1 MTEPTPHARAPET
14 HAPTPEAPGA
24 PPPRRRFLLGRLAG
38 AVRRQDWFTVLVEIA
53 VVVLGVVIGF
63 QVTAWG
69 QARSDRA
76 KEQTYLRQLAAD
88 LRQTQREAARVDSI
102 ITPADRAAAALFHT
116 YSLPVTP
123 PDDSLSQWMIDAYL
137 WEVLYPV
144 TGTAEALVAT
154 GDLGLLRDDSLRT
167 AVTAYIERAKVLTG
181 EQDEW
186 VNRYFEAAG
195 FIYDRALALYGALPP
210 AVLDSLVEVRPNS
223 YLPPG
228 PRRPLPPLRPR
239 AVLAEPGTQVGL
251 GRMVMAKNNLRL
263 ARDEILTRTAALLTR
278 VEAEIEP

>member
-1 MTEPTPHARAPET
+1 MTDTPPPAPRPEPSGA
-14 HAPTPEAPGA
+14 A
-24 PPPRRRFLLGRLAG
+24 PPARRRFLLGRLAE

-53 VVVLGVVIGF
+53 IVVLGVVIGF

-88 LRQTQREAARVDSI
+88 LLETQREAVRVDSI
-102 ITPADRAAAALFHT
+102 ITPADRAGAALFHT
-116 YSLPVTP
+116 YTLPETP
-123 PDDSLSQWMIDAYL
+123 PDDSLAQWMFDAFR

-167 AVTAYIERAKVLTG
+167 AVTAYIERAEVLTG

-186 VNRYFEAAG
+186 VNRYVEYAG
-195 FIYDRALALYGALPP
+195 FIYDRVLAVHGALPP
-210 AVLDSLVEVRPNS
+210 TALDSLVEVRPNS
-223 YLPPG
+223 YLPSG
-228 PRRPLPPLRPR
+228 PRRPLPRLRPR
-239 AVLAEPGTQVGL
+239 AVLAEPETQVGL
-251 GRMVMAKNNLRL
+251 GRMIMAKNNLRI
-263 ARDEILTRTAALLTR
+263 AREEILASTAGLLAR
-278 VEAEIEP
+278 VEAEIGP